1 MECITGEISVGEASA
16 AMREIM
22 SRLRGSQGP
31 YSLVLAVLL
40 VVCAGLGS
48 LVWHSNQTMGMGVGA
63 LIGLLVYLL
72 AYNRLTQFLFRRRF
86 RERGLPLLLPVSV
99 KLTDEALD
107 YTIGEVREIAKWS
120 AVTELFP
127 NHAYWIFL
135 AQGSAFFVPQRF
147 FETKAEER
155 AFIQAALAHMNESAL
170 ACSPGAVKFAK

>member
-48 LVWHSNQTMGMGVGA
+48 LVWHSNQTMGMGAGA
-63 LIGLLVYLL
+63 LIGLFVYLL
-72 AYNRLTQFLFRRRF
+72 AYNPLAQFLFRQRF
-86 RERGLPLLLPVSV
+86 RERGLPFLLPVSV

-107 YTIGEVREIAKWS
+107 YTIGEVREIGNGVPS
-120 AVTELFP
+120 PSYFP
-127 NHAYWIFL
+127 IMYT
-135 AQGSAFFVPQRF
+135 GFFWLKGRRF
-147 FETKAEER
+147 SCLNDSFKQKLKSENLSER
-155 AFIQAALAHMNESAL
+155 RCLI
-170 ACSPGAVKFAK
+170 